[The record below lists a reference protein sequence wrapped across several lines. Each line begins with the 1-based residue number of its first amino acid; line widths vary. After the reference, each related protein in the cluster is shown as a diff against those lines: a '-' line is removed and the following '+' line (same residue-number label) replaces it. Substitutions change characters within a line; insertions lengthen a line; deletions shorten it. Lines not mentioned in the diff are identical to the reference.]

1 LQRSGAPGNADV
13 MTAPIELDL
22 PHKLGRA
29 AARARIEQGFGKLA
43 SFIPGGQVTEH
54 HWEGDTLSFA
64 VEAMGQR
71 VASRL
76 TVFDDKVH
84 AVFDLPPFL
93 ALFADKIRAKLTKE
107 GPKLL
112 E

>member
-1 LQRSGAPGNADV
+1 
-13 MTAPIELDL
+13 MTAPIEIDL

-29 AARARIEQGFGKLA
+29 AARARIEAGAGKMA
-43 SFIPGGQVTEH
+43 SFIPGGTVSEH
-54 HWEGDTLSFA
+54 RWDGDTLSFT
-64 VEAMGQR
+64 VEAIGQR

-76 TVFDDKVH
+76 TVTDDKVH
-84 AVFDLPPFL
+84 CVFDLPPFL
-93 ALFADKIRAKLTKE
+93 SLFADKIRAKLAKD

>member
-1 LQRSGAPGNADV
+1 

-76 TVFDDKVH
+76 TVLDDKVH

-93 ALFADKIRAKLTKE
+93 ALFADKIRAKLAKE

>member
-1 LQRSGAPGNADV
+1 

-29 AARARIEQGFGKLA
+29 AARARIEHGIGRLA
-43 SFIPGGQVTEH
+43 SFIPGGTVSEH
-54 HWEGDTLSFA
+54 RWDGDTLSFS

-84 AVFDLPPFL
+84 AVFDLPPMLSML
-93 ALFADKIRAKLTKE
+93 AGPIRAMLAKE